1 MSASALPSFDRLLD
15 LARNSPE
22 ELERLRLEMTN
33 QILDSTP
40 DQGVRLRLEQLAFR
54 IDAER
59 RRGRTPLSLC
69 LHYSNLMHRQLGVL
83 NQELHKL
90 LQPVVLPCQ
99 TGDNQPARPS
109 AKIIPFSRY
118 QKPA

>member
-1 MSASALPSFDRLLD
+1 
-15 LARNSPE
+15 
-22 ELERLRLEMTN
+22 MTN

-59 RRGRTPLSLC
+59 RRGRPPLSLC
-69 LHYSNLMHRQLGVL
+69 LHYSNLMHHQLEAL

-90 LQPVVLPCQ
+90 LQPAVLPCKAEENK
-99 TGDNQPARPS
+99 TASPS

-118 QKPA
+118 PKPA